1 MIHAVKSLFRN
12 ILYLTLLALLI
23 LITGSFLIPSRG
35 SDSSMAELTILTI
48 VFMLICVLS
57 FVIFQRGQSRD
68 PHSQTLHTLV
78 SMSVKLLLEMV
89 LALLWF
95 LVAKKTSSG
104 SVFMFFIL
112 YLSFS
117 LFSVLTIL
125 KTLNNKS
132 L

>member
-1 MIHAVKSLFRN
+1 VSLPVNTLFRN
-12 ILYLTLLALLI
+12 IFYLAVLSLFILLAGYFI
-23 LITGSFLIPSRG
+23 LHSAGTGIYIT
-35 SDSSMAELTILTI
+35 ELTILTV
-48 VFMLICVLS
+48 VFLLICVVS

-68 PHSQTLHTLV
+68 PQSQTLHTLV

-95 LVAKKTSSG
+95 VAAKKTSSE

-117 LFSVLTIL
+117 LFSVLLIL
-125 KTLNNKS
+125 KTLKNKS